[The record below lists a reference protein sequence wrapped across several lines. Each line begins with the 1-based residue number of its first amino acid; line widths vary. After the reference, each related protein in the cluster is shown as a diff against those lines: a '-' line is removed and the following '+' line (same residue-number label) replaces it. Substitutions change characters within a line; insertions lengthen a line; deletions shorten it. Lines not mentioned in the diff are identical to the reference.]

1 MAERSVVTLL
11 DVARHA
17 GVSLATASRVVNGS
31 DRRVSVELRE
41 RVTASAEQLRYVR
54 NAYAQALARSRT
66 SIAGVIIHD
75 IGHPYFAGIVRGIQR
90 VAAEVGQI
98 VLICNSNRDPEGEM
112 AYVQLL
118 HEHRAATIIM
128 AASGYDDAEYVHR
141 FESRLEDFVAGGGHA
156 ALIGRHLVDMPAVV
170 PDNIGGMY
178 DLTKYLVGIGHRKI
192 AFIGGSGHFTV
203 TQDRLAGAAQA
214 LLEAGIAMDER
225 WILTGNMRRE
235 SGEAA
240 IVEMEARGLEPT
252 AVIAINDE
260 MAIGALAALRRLGYR
275 VPDDI
280 SLAGFDDI
288 PICADLQPPLTT
300 VRLDLEEIGERAMRL
315 ALKGHDVIERETIP
329 TYLVVRAST
338 GPPATKPRAR

>member
-1 MAERSVVTLL
+1 MRERSVVTLL

-31 DRRVSVELRE
+31 DRRVSADLRE
-41 RVTASAEQLRYVR
+41 RVTASAKELRYVR

-128 AASGYDDAEYVHR
+128 AASGYDDPEYVQR
-141 FESRLEDFVAGGGHA
+141 LGSRLEAFVSGGGHA
-156 ALIGRHLVDMPAVV
+156 ALIGRHLVDLPAVV
-170 PDNIGGMY
+170 PDNIGGMRA
-178 DLTKYLVGIGHRKI
+178 LTRHLISIGHRKI
-192 AFIGGSGHFTV
+192 AFIGGFAHITV
-203 TQDRLAGAAQA
+203 TQDRLAGAAEA
-214 LLEAGIAMDER
+214 LLEAGMTLDER
-225 WILTGNMRRE
+225 WILPGNMQRE
-235 SGEAA
+235 SGETA
-240 IVEMEARGLEPT
+240 IAEMEARGLDPT
-252 AVIAINDE
+252 AIVAINDE
-260 MAIGALAALRRLGYR
+260 MAVGALAALRRRGYR
-275 VPDDI
+275 VPDDL

-288 PICADLQPPLTT
+288 PIVADLDPPLTT
-300 VRLDLEEIGERAMRL
+300 VRLALEEIGERTMRL
-315 ALKGHDVIERETIP
+315 AIAGHDGAQREIVP
-329 TYLVVRAST
+329 TDLIVRTST
-338 GPPATKPRAR
+338 GPPPMRTRAR